1 MVTEQD
7 EKSKNKYPES
17 AKHIEGAIAKGHP
30 DLLTIDR
37 GGAKERRKASLK
49 GIPTISGLDRD
60 EYPPAMSKEGG
71 KGASVRHIG
80 QSDNRGSGSILS
92 QQLREYPDGT
102 KYKIIIV
109 EGDE

>member
-1 MVTEQD
+1 M
-7 EKSKNKYPES
+7 
-17 AKHIEGAIAKGHP
+17 
-30 DLLTIDR
+30 
-37 GGAKERRKASLK
+37 
-49 GIPTISGLDRD
+49 GLDRD

-71 KGASVRHIG
+71 KGSSVRHIA

-109 EGDE
+109 KGDK